1 MVEEDKR
8 LDDECG
14 GGRESGALWP
24 ESTTHIRKEV
34 GAVPA
39 LLEKRDRG
47 SDSTCAGAMEW
58 MEWGRSMK
66 GLKSEYTLG
75 VWNVESQVKVL
86 EPALLNVSTV
96 STNTW
101 IHGWECFIDI

>member
-34 GAVPA
+34 GVPA

-58 MEWGRSMK
+58 GRSMK
-66 GLKSEYTLG
+66 GLKFEYTLG

-86 EPALLNVSTV
+86 AGLIERFHSIYEYVD
-96 STNTW
+96 TW
-101 IHGWECFIDI
+101 MGVLY